1 MKKTTW
7 PLFLL
12 IACSFL
18 TLGSSCD
25 PDEPQAPTKSEYLTS
40 TSWKYESATYNGSP
54 VPPSMVSC
62 VVDNT
67 LTFSGSTYTVNE
79 GTVICSPTTATTTP
93 QAWSFTDNETKL
105 VLATTLVPG
114 TTSGTFDLVTL
125 NATNLVISQMVTVPP
140 SPTPAPLVITFKH

>member
-1 MKKTTW
+1 MKKITW

-12 IACSFL
+12 ILCPVLFL
-18 TLGSSCD
+18 STSCD

-40 TSWKYESATYNGSP
+40 ASWKYESATYNGAA

-67 LTFSGSTYTVNE
+67 LTFTGSTYTVNE
-79 GTVICSPTTATTTP
+79 GTVICSPSTATATP
-93 QAWSFTDNETKL
+93 QAWSFTNNETKL

-114 TTSGTFDLVTL
+114 TSSGTFDIVTL
-125 NATNLVISQMVTVPP
+125 NATNLVISQMVAIPP
-140 SPTPAPLVITFKH
+140 SPTAAALVITFKH